1 MKKLLFSILILLLLN
16 IISFNYLKQISSD
29 RNPYTFISDSNPI
42 ILPKK
47 DILLDNIDEFK
58 IEDYFKIYSL
68 NDYKLDH
75 KISDS
80 TIDIIL
86 NNKEYSFP
94 YSIRQPEIVEVIVYQ
109 KVESN
114 KPLNNVHIDNTLT
127 NVDTDISQ
135 NIKPDNIPDTI
146 NTNNHPSSNFTLN
159 RSSLSYPID
168 TDLNRII
175 SDIYSSFISNVA
187 VSIDY
192 SMLNP
197 GAIGSY
203 EIYLNHEGINDVMV
217 VSIF

>member
-1 MKKLLFSILILLLLN
+1 MKKLLCFIFILLLLN
-16 IISFNYLKQISSD
+16 IVSFNYLKKISSD

-80 TIDIIL
+80 TIDITL

-94 YSIRQPEIVEVIVYQ
+94 YNIRQPEIVEVIVYR

-114 KPLNNVHIDNTLT
+114 KPTNNSYNTQTISNNISSDNTESY
-127 NVDTDISQ
+127 IQ
-135 NIKPDNIPDTI
+135 PDNIHADTHTH
-146 NTNNHPSSNFTLN
+146 NNFTLN

-168 TDLNRII
+168 TDLNKII
-175 SDIYSSFISNVA
+175 SDIYSSFVSEVA

-197 GAIGSY
+197 GAVGSY
-203 EIYLNHEGINDVMV
+203 EIYLNHEGIDDVMV